1 MNAEKKQLIKK
12 LLNSFGQKCT
22 YMTHNLAELGNGDMA
37 EGLVAL
43 YHSGQ
48 LNGIVIGAGSVTAL
62 VATYH
67 VGKAIINGVNT
78 KKAIRQTA
86 TEQEALKEIADHK
99 ADPPLSPPAPLD
111 SSDAESTSPTP
122 LSTDN
127 VHNSHQSSISSQA

>member
-1 MNAEKKQLIKK
+1 MNEGTKQLVKN
-12 LLNSFGQKCT
+12 LLSSAGQKCN

-43 YHSGQ
+43 YRSGQ
-48 LNGIVIGAGSVTAL
+48 LNGIVIGAGSVIAL

-67 VGKAIINGVNT
+67 VGKAIINGVSI

-99 ADPPLSPPAPLD
+99 DESPLGPPAPRD

-127 VHNSHQSSISSQA
+127 LHNSDRSAISSQA